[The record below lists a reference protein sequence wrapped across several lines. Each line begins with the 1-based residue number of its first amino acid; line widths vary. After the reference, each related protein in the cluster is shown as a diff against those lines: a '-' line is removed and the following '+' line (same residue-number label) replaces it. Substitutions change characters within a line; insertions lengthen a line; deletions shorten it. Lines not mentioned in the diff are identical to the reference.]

1 MPKTVS
7 NEKYENIKKK
17 LSDWIEAADEYKF
30 RLRLAESQNADYE
43 QEIRDHKSELEK
55 CEEKYREKIAALE
68 SEIKELKLV
77 VKNYQKKDKENRLL
91 DGLAER
97 LEKRGKN
104 TPL

>member
-7 NEKYENIKKK
+7 SEKYENIKKK
-17 LSDWIEAADEYKF
+17 LLDWIEAADEYKF

-43 QEIRDHKSELEK
+43 QEIRDHESKLEK
-55 CEEKYREKIAALE
+55 CKEKYQEKITALE

-91 DGLAER
+91 EGLAER
-97 LEKRGKN
+97 FEKRGKN
-104 TPL
+104 IRL